1 MKKIS
6 QDLLKNSICGF
17 YWIRSS
23 GIPFFTWFSEDFY
36 EKKWNQDNLFF
47 SGFFSALNSSADTFF
62 EKSPLSLIE
71 FKDFRIFCRTI
82 RSDDIF
88 VLITLKEI
96 PKQIMLKAERLINKM
111 VEKYYDTVLSND
123 ILETQEE
130 ENVRIQF
137 LKYIEKIENDIKD
150 GNKIST
156 LKEKKPIDQ
165 EKIKIS
171 RGKQLTKNIN
181 DSNNELQTKVQDL
194 ESKIKSID
202 MVTKTIAHTFN
213 NLLSSILG
221 YVSLLKVDYENAEFF
236 DTLEEMEHSS
246 LRARDLTSQLLTLV
260 KFIDKRPKKPEELK
274 KEQLSSD
281 QTELVDKDSKI
292 FKGKGRILVLD
303 DEKTILDVAHKML
316 SRLGYEVSGAIFLE
330 QAVEMY
336 RESIKKGRKYDA
348 VILDLSELGGSEGYG
363 LKLWKEVDP
372 DVNAIISS
380 GYADDPIFENYKNYG
395 IKAVLKKPYDI
406 AQLSKILYDII
417 RS

>member
-1 MKKIS
+1 MKKITHKIS
-6 QDLLKNSICGF
+6 HNICGF

-23 GIPFFTWFSEDFY
+23 GIPFFTWFSEEFY

-62 EKSPLSLIE
+62 ENSPLSLIE
-71 FKDFRIFCRTI
+71 FKDYRVYCSTI

-88 VLITLKEI
+88 VLITLKEF
-96 PKQIMLKAERLINKM
+96 PKEIAESLINKM
-111 VEKYYDTVLSND
+111 VEKYYSTILSND

-130 ENVRIQF
+130 KDVRSQF
-137 LKYIEKIENDIKD
+137 LKFIEEIEKNVKD
-150 GNKIST
+150 GNKILT

-165 EKIKIS
+165 EKIKS
-171 RGKQLTKNIN
+171 FRDKQLQRNIN
-181 DSNNELQTKVQDL
+181 QSNQELQTKVHDL

-221 YVSLLKVDYENAEFF
+221 YVSLLKIDYENSEFF

-260 KFIDKRPKKPEELK
+260 KSIDKQPEKPEDSK
-274 KEQLSSD
+274 KNMLSSN
-281 QTELVDKDSKI
+281 QTEQIEKEPQI

-303 DEKTILDVAHKML
+303 DEKTILDVANKML

-330 QAVEMY
+330 QAIEMY

-363 LKLWKEVDP
+363 LKLWKDVDP
-372 DVNAIISS
+372 AVNAIISS

-406 AQLSKILYDII
+406 AQLSKILYEVI